1 MIRITQV
8 LAAGAGARATLSL
21 PFESRRRSRLRA
33 RLDGGEE
40 VGLFL
45 PRGTALREGDLLLAD
60 NGWVVR
66 VRAATE
72 SVSCARSADPIL
84 LARASYHLG
93 NRHVA
98 LQIDGQGVRYLH
110 DHVLDGMVR
119 ALGLTV
125 TVEHLPFEPEVGAYG
140 ASARDAHGHEH
151 EAGGHSGGP
160 AHEDRHEHTPSHG
173 HGHGLGHK
181 P

>member
-8 LAAGAGARATLSL
+8 LTAPAEARDSLSL
-21 PFESRRRSRLRA
+21 PFELRRRCRLRA

-60 NGWVVR
+60 NGWAVR
-66 VRAATE
+66 VRAAPET
-72 SVSCARSADPIL
+72 VSCARSADPIA

-98 LQIDGQGVRYLH
+98 LQIDGDSVRYLH
-110 DHVLDGMVR
+110 DHVLDEMVS
-119 ALGLTV
+119 ALGLAV
-125 TVEHLPFEPEVGAYG
+125 TVEALPFEPEGGAYG
-140 ASARDAHGHEH
+140 GHAAASHSHEQEQAPDADGHAYPSAHGHSH
-151 EAGGHSGGP
+151 PRGHS
-160 AHEDRHEHTPSHG
+160 HDH
-173 HGHGLGHK
+173 GHK